1 MVGVDSRYVRYKE
14 GLIHD
19 QICARRGISSSP
31 LPGMEYGQSIIQ
43 QRDQMLA
50 MGTNSMLL

>member
-31 LPGMEYGQSIIQ
+31 LPGMVYGQSIVQ

-50 MGTNSMLL
+50 IGTNSILL